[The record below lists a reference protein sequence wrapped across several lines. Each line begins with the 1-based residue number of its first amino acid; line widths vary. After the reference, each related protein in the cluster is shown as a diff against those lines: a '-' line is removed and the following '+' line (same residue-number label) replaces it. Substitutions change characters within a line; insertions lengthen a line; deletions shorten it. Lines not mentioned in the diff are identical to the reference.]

1 MRPHTPFKLTDS
13 LENRLVSSLLSACV
27 IAFCLNGTL
36 PAEETETARQGDEWH
51 MVHLQGKAAGY
62 SLLRKLERENGEL
75 ETVSFTRI
83 TMRRGTQ
90 KTTGEERLE
99 IREDSAGRILGFR
112 KEEKKVNA

>member
-51 MVHLQGKAAGY
+51 MVHLQGKAAGDGGVY
-62 SLLRKLERENGEL
+62 RGREGSLVHQVG
-75 ETVSFTRI
+75 
-83 TMRRGTQ
+83 
-90 KTTGEERLE
+90 
-99 IREDSAGRILGFR
+99 
-112 KEEKKVNA
+112 